1 MGSHCMSALVHY
13 TVEGSVARLTLDSPE
28 NRNALSTAL
37 VNQLHQGLTD
47 ATEESGVRAVVL
59 GHTGGTFCAGA
70 DLAAASAGG
79 PPLIRVTSRSTGP
92 AS

>member
-1 MGSHCMSALVHY
+1 MRTLVHY
-13 TVEGSVARLTLDSPE
+13 TVEGSVARLTLDSPD

-47 ATEESGVRAVVL
+47 AAEESRRAGRRARPHRRNVL
-59 GHTGGTFCAGA
+59 RGSRSRSSA
-70 DLAAASAGG
+70 AGG
-79 PPLIRVTSRSTGP
+79 SPSTRSPSTAP

>member
-1 MGSHCMSALVHY
+1 MSSLVHY
-13 TVEGSVARLTLDSPE
+13 TVEGSVARLTLDSPD

-70 DLAAASAGG
+70 DLARGRRAAIPA
-79 PPLIRVTSRSTGP
+79 TWRSTAP
-92 AS
+92 VS